1 MDVDRF
7 LNSAGSRRAFFRTAG
22 VGLAGGSAV
31 LLAACGGDDG
41 GAATGPASGS
51 TPDVEILNSA
61 LDLENTAVAAY
72 AAGARHLKGS
82 VRATGVQFLSQER
95 EHAAAL
101 GQAIKQLGGTPTK
114 TKAAYDFPEF
124 KGQEDVL
131 NFALDLEGT
140 AVAAYI
146 DALPKVSDPELRGT
160 ASAILTNEAEHI
172 SVLLGALG
180 RPQVPSAFV
189 IGGL

>member
-7 LNSAGSRRAFFRTAG
+7 LTSPGSRRAFFRSAG
-22 VGLAGGSAV
+22 VGFAGGSAV
-31 LLAACGGDDG
+31 LLAACGDDG
-41 GAATGPASGS
+41 DSETGPASGA

-72 AAGARHLKGS
+72 AAGAPRLTGA
-82 VRATGVQFLSQER
+82 VRALGAQFLGQER

-114 TKAAYDFPEF
+114 PKAAYDFPEF